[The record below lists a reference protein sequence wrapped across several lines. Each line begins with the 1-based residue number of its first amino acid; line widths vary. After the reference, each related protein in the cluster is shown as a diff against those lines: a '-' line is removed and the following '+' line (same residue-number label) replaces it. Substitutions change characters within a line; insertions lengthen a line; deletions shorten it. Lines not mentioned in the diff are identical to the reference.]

1 MARGHSRLTADSMTE
16 HRMTNRPSSERKP
29 SLRGQLLATLSV
41 VVIVSLLLGLGAVCG
56 IDELG

>member
-1 MARGHSRLTADSMTE
+1 
-16 HRMTNRPSSERKP
+16 MTNRPSSERKP